1 MTAAETYYLDDK
13 ASLYHGRQVRTIR
26 HGAGIT
32 RVVRVVGTKI
42 ELVTTLWNLAR
53 QQSEVAA

>member
-1 MTAAETYYLDDK
+1 MTEVETYYLDHK

-32 RVVRVVGTKI
+32 RVVRVVGTRI
-42 ELVTTLWNLAR
+42 ELVTTLWKLAR
-53 QQSEVAA
+53 HQSEVEA